1 MHKFAANHIALS
13 VKDVDKAIEFYKDV
27 FNLKEIPN
35 TASSSNTR
43 WLEFTDGRQLHLI
56 PRPNEVVKINKAVHL
71 ALSTND
77 LDSFV
82 KHLEKIRVDYSDW
95 KNTPEKNYIRE
106 DGIRQFYFQDQDGY
120 WIEINNDV

>member
-1 MHKFAANHIALS
+1 MCIRDS
-13 VKDVDKAIEFYKDV
+13 DKAIEFYKDV